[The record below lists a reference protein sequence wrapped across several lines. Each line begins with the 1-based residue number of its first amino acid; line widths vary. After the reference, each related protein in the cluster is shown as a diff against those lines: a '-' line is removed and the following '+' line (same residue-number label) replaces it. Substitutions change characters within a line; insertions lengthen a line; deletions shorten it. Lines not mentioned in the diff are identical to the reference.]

1 MFDIKPES
9 ALEQPIYMLTKAT
22 SCPYLTGKV
31 EKRIAT
37 DISNNK
43 KIYEELSTNGFR
55 RVENWMYRPVCDN
68 CSACKSYR
76 VDIEK
81 FKLTKSLRRISK
93 NFENFN
99 CSLVKNKSTKENF
112 ALFKKYQL
120 ARHPGGSMSDMD
132 EDEFTT
138 MIETSPLNTS
148 LLEFRDKS
156 KNLIGS
162 VLLDIDK
169 KNLSAVYSFFDPKFN
184 KLGLGNYM
192 IMQCLLFGKSKS
204 FKYLYL
210 GYYIKELSSMSY
222 KSRFKPGQILN
233 NNEWENFNSLT
244 NSCSITS

>member
-1 MFDIKPES
+1 MIDIKPKS

-22 SCPYLTGKV
+22 SCPYLIGKV

-43 KIYEELSTNGFR
+43 KIYEELSINGFR

-76 VDIEK
+76 VNIEK
-81 FKLTKSLRRISK
+81 FKLTKSLKRISK
-93 NFENFN
+93 NCENFN
-99 CSLVKNKSTKENF
+99 YSLVKNISTQENF
-112 ALFKKYQL
+112 ELFKKYQL
-120 ARHPGGSMSDMD
+120 ARHTGGSMSDMD
-132 EDEFTT
+132 EDEFTS
-138 MIETSPLNTS
+138 MIETSPINTS

-156 KNLIGS
+156 ENLIGS
-162 VLLDIDK
+162 VLLDIDE

-192 IMQCLLFGKSKS
+192 IMQCLLFGKSKN

-210 GYYIKELSSMSY
+210 GYYIEELSSMSY

-233 NNEWENFNSLT
+233 NNQWENF
-244 NSCSITS
+244 